1 MKSVLSALIL
11 TMLLHGGAWA
21 QFGPL
26 PFNAAQVEWV
36 PLQID
41 NDRCDSDFDGAWIG
55 AGLGA
60 AGGLGLA
67 ALIHDGCG
75 EGLCAVGALVGS
87 IAGFWAGLGLDSRR
101 CRQPSSSSST
111 ELGQSSLSNRLSA
124 RSAST
129 RPAVWQVGQ

>member
-1 MKSVLSALIL
+1 MKGALSVLIL
-11 TMLLHGGAWA
+11 TVLLHGGASA
-21 QFGPL
+21 QFGPP
-26 PFNAAQVEWV
+26 PFNVARAESV

-67 ALIHDGCG
+67 VLIHDGCG

-129 RPAVWQVGQ
+129 RPPVWQVGQ

>member
-1 MKSVLSALIL
+1 MRIGLSALVL
-11 TMLLHGGAWA
+11 TLLLHGGARA
-21 QFGPL
+21 QFGPVG
-26 PFNAAQVEWV
+26 FNAIQDDSVLLQVE
-36 PLQID
+36 
-41 NDRCDSDFDGAWIG
+41 NDGCDSDFDGAWIG
-55 AGLGA
+55 AGIGA
-60 AGGLGLA
+60 VGGLGLA

-75 EGLCAVGALVGS
+75 EGFCAVGALVGS

-129 RPAVWQVGQ
+129 RPSVWHVGQ

>member
-1 MKSVLSALIL
+1 MKPMLSALVL
-11 TMLLHGGAWA
+11 TLLLQGEARS
-21 QFGPL
+21 QCGPA
-26 PFNAAQVEWV
+26 PFSAAPVESV
-36 PLQID
+36 SLQTESD
-41 NDRCDSDFDGAWIG
+41 GCDSDFDGAWIG

-67 ALIHDGCG
+67 ALIHDGCS

-87 IAGFWAGLGLDSRR
+87 IAGFWAGLGLDSRS

-111 ELGQSSLSNRLSA
+111 ELGQSSLSNRLRA

-129 RPAVWQVGQ
+129 RPSVWQVGQ